1 MCYHKLSFFL
11 QIQDYSVNLCGSRT
25 VVHISN
31 SKSYGTLTSV
41 EFDYEQ
47 QQVRL
52 LFSKGAN
59 CTSTGKGYLL
69 VCFSLCCMVNAIIP
83 FSVAVVI
90 SMCDCQ

>member
-1 MCYHKLSFFL
+1 
-11 QIQDYSVNLCGSRT
+11 
-25 VVHISN
+25 
-31 SKSYGTLTSV
+31 V

-52 LFSKGAN
+52 LFGKGAN

-69 VCFSLCCMVNAIIP
+69 VWFSLCCMVNAIIP
-83 FSVAVVI
+83 FSVAMVI